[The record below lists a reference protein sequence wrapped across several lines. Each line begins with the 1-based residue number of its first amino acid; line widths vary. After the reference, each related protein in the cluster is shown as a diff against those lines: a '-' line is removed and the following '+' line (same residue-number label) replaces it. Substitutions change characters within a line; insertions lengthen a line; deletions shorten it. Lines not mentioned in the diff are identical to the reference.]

1 LVREGKSKGAIY
13 SFFCTDEYR
22 YKPILNGLEL
32 DSLYDI
38 IITNTLQV
46 YTTSAIETNF
56 YTYKFGELR
65 GKYLYVQST
74 SKTNPYIAEYYIVC
88 VSGRIFVMSATYLNS
103 YPDAQKQLASDFV
116 KTIQFNDKLGYQD
129 QLNR

>member
-1 LVREGKSKGAIY
+1 M
-13 SFFCTDEYR
+13 
-22 YKPILNGLEL
+22 NGLEL

-38 IITNTLQV
+38 IISNTLQV
-46 YTTSAIETNF
+46 YTTSGIESNF
-56 YTYKFGELR
+56 YTYKFDELR

-88 VSGRIFVMSATYLNS
+88 VSGRIFVMSTTYLNS
-103 YPDAQKQLASDFV
+103 YSDAQKQQAKEFV
-116 KTIQFNDKLGYQD
+116 NTIQFNDKLGYQD